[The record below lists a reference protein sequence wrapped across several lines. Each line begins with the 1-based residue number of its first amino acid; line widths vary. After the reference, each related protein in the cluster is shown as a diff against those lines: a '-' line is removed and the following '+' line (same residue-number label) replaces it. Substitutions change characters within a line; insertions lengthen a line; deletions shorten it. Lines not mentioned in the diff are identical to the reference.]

1 MPPIEDARKSG
12 ARLEPACRELG
23 ITARTYQRWTKGGQV
38 RADRRPEVPRPTPAN
53 KLSPEER
60 ESVLSACHDPRYA
73 SLPPGQIVPKLADQG
88 VYIAS
93 ESSFYRILRE
103 ADEQHHRGRSRKPR
117 ASMPPKGYCATGP
130 NQVWSWD
137 ITYLPTSVRG
147 MFFYLYMIMD
157 VFSRKIVGWEV
168 HAQESGFNAGIL
180 VHKAILSEGCTVSPP
195 VLHPDNGAPQKSFTL
210 RAKLEAL
217 RVTTSYSRPHVSDD
231 NPYSEA
237 LFRTVKYRPDYPYR
251 GFESL
256 EEARLWVL
264 EFVRWYN
271 HDHQHSA
278 IRFVT
283 PCQRHDGKDHDIL
296 AARRRVYE
304 EAKARHPERW
314 SANIRNWEPVAEV
327 WLNSP
332 ADANRQRT
340 SARAA

>member
-1 MPPIEDARKSG
+1 
-12 ARLEPACRELG
+12 
-23 ITARTYQRWTKGGQV
+23 
-38 RADRRPEVPRPTPAN
+38 
-53 KLSPEER
+53 
-60 ESVLSACHDPRYA
+60 
-73 SLPPGQIVPKLADQG
+73 VPKLTDQG

-117 ASMPPKGYCATGP
+117 ASTPPKGYCATGP

-137 ITYLPTSVRG
+137 ITYLPTLVRG
-147 MFFYLYMIMD
+147 IFFYLYMIMD

-168 HAQESGFNAGIL
+168 HAEESGFNAGIWSIKRFCL
-180 VHKAILSEGCTVSPP
+180 KAAPRRRRYFTKTKVCHRKASPCGRNWKHWGDHLLQP
-195 VLHPDNGAPQKSFTL
+195 
-210 RAKLEAL
+210 
-217 RVTTSYSRPHVSDD
+217 PHVSDD

-256 EEARLWVL
+256 EEARRWVL
-264 EFVRWYN
+264 EFLRSYN

-283 PCQRHDGKDHDIL
+283 PCRRHDGEDHDIL

-314 SANIRNWEPVAEV
+314 NGNIRNWEPVAEV
-327 WLNSP
+327 WLNPP
-332 ADANRQRT
+332 ADADRQPT
-340 SARAA
+340 SAGAA